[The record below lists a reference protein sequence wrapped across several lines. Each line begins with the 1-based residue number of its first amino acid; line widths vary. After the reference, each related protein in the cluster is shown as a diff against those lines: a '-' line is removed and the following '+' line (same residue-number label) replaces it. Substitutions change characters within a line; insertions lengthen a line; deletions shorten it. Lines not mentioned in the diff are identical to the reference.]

1 MVKARF
7 FLLVT
12 AASAWAPPSP
22 IVLEP
27 REETPCLQ
35 SCEGNPS
42 SDSCKLCCQSVTHE
56 VDWKCQ
62 VAAPHDKA
70 ACCEDWNAQCW
81 NAASDANL
89 GHACNQCRPPTAAPT
104 DAPVAAPTDAPVAGG
119 GGNDD
124 DDDHSGSASDDSDAG
139 LRPGPSSTRYGFG
152 NMGCFN
158 GLCV

>member
-35 SCEGNPS
+35 SCEENPS
-42 SDSCKLCCQSVTHE
+42 GDSCKLCCQSVTHE

-81 NAASDANL
+81 NVASDANL

-104 DAPVAAPTDAPVAGG
+104 DAPTAAPTAGG

-139 LRPGPSSTRYGFG
+139 RGPQRPGTLSSRFGYG
-152 NMGCFN
+152 NMGCMN
-158 GLCV
+158 GVCIG

>member
-22 IVLEP
+22 IVLEA
-27 REETPCLQ
+27 REETPCLP
-35 SCEGNPS
+35 SCEENPS
-42 SDSCKLCCQSVTHE
+42 SESCKLCCQSVTHE

-62 VAAPHDKA
+62 AAAPHDKA
-70 ACCEDWNAQCW
+70 ACCEDWDAQCW
-81 NAASDANL
+81 NVASDANL

-104 DAPVAAPTDAPVAGG
+104 DAPTAAPTAGG

-139 LRPGPSSTRYGFG
+139 PQRPGTLSTRFGYG
-152 NMGCFN
+152 NMGCMN
-158 GLCV
+158 GVCIG